1 MSLSV
6 EFQFAAVFKL
16 VLKNTMGMEE
26 VEVNMLIPKERS
38 WNSYYESISKM
49 LAVFDNEQMKV
60 EYIREMLQAGYL
72 DVCMMAEDINWL
84 RQYANVCTP
93 PLALSTGQSE
103 LFIVYLLADNTLMI
117 DTVYNHV
124 PCLPV

>member
-60 EYIREMLQAGYL
+60 EYIRAMLQAGYL
-72 DVCMMAEDINWL
+72 DVCMMAEDIKWL

-93 PLALSTGQSE
+93 PLALSIYPTS
-103 LFIVYLLADNTLMI
+103 IYWPI
-117 DTVYNHV
+117 
-124 PCLPV
+124 

>member
-49 LAVFDNEQMKV
+49 LAVFDNGQMKV
-60 EYIREMLQAGYL
+60 EYIRAMLQAGYL
-72 DVCMMAEDINWL
+72 DVCMMAEDIN
-84 RQYANVCTP
+84 
-93 PLALSTGQSE
+93 
-103 LFIVYLLADNTLMI
+103 
-117 DTVYNHV
+117 
-124 PCLPV
+124 